1 MQAYYAIIPAS
12 VRYKKE
18 IPDGAK
24 LLYGEIT
31 ACCDKR
37 GFSDQENEYFEK
49 LYGKSERTIQR
60 WVKALEKAGHIDVV
74 IIPTDK
80 GSERH
85 IYIREAFDALQSGQ
99 IKGRGDKNVGGGG
112 VTKMSGGGRQKCHP
126 KNKTKDNKDPDG
138 SLAPPETAAREER
151 EKLRKT
157 IIALFIRDYE
167 KLYGE
172 KLMLTGKELGAIRSV
187 LGALGGYDPDRR
199 DAVLRQ
205 KAELLLAVARKRNK
219 FQPWRFLPSQL
230 ILRWND
236 LVPGCV
242 LGSDAPAEE
251 PRPSSRPP
259 VVRAPKDYE

>member
-99 IKGRGDKNVGGGG
+99 IKGRGDKIVGGGG

-138 SLAPPETAAREER
+138 SLTPFKAAAKEER
-151 EKLRKT
+151 EKLRKS
-157 IIALFIRDYE
+157 IIALFIRDYAQ
-167 KLYGE
+167 LYGE
-172 KLMLTGKELGAIRSV
+172 KLALTGKELGAVRSV
-187 LGALGGYDPDRR
+187 LSALDGYDADRR
-199 DAVLRQ
+199 DFVFRQ
-205 KAELLLAVARKRNK
+205 KAELLLTVAKQRNK
-219 FQPWRFLPSQL
+219 FQP
-230 ILRWND
+230 
-236 LVPGCV
+236 
-242 LGSDAPAEE
+242 
-251 PRPSSRPP
+251 
-259 VVRAPKDYE
+259 